1 VLGPTQGD
9 PGLVSVRIGADIP
22 TMRVALPRRW
32 SARLSAVDRW
42 LLLVRPVAV
51 VVVLLGVA
59 ASTWIAQGW
68 QATITRQRVERLDR
82 TAVSRTATVS
92 AMLAHYEDALLAE
105 RSLWLASTFVSR
117 EDFRNFASTLD
128 LQDRYPGL
136 QRIGWREQV
145 PGEAR
150 ARFLA
155 RARRD
160 RAPHFTIRPPGQRPI
175 YYVTL
180 YSELA
185 SKVGSTIG
193 VDARTDPNIRAALE
207 QARDHGRTILSG
219 PTTLSLDLS
228 LAKAQRPVAFELFV
242 PVYRDDAPK
251 TTVAERQAALLGWAA
266 GQFRASDFL
275 EAALRSAQP
284 FTGAELYDTAVAPGS
299 QIAAYP
305 AGFLA
310 TGPDVRTSSF
320 DFGGRRFVL
329 RYAPMPGNPILRERV
344 IPAKLVLVAGITVTL
359 LLGAMLW
366 LLAQVSTLY
375 QRVGRLAVTDGL
387 TGAANRRVWDQEL
400 PRALARAARSGVPL
414 CVALIDLDRF
424 KAFNDRHGH
433 QAGDRLLKAAAAAW
447 QERLRKTDL
456 LVRYGGEE
464 FAVLLP
470 DCRLEDAMIVAD
482 RLLTAQP
489 EGTCS
494 IGLAAWDGAETE
506 LALVARA
513 DQALY
518 AAKEGGR
525 NRWCASPQPGSD
537 QVEPVAV
544 PKPSESR

>member
-1 VLGPTQGD
+1 
-9 PGLVSVRIGADIP
+9 
-22 TMRVALPRRW
+22 MRVALPRRW

-68 QATITRQRVERLDR
+68 QATITRQRDERLDR
-82 TAVSRTATVS
+82 TAVSRTATVG

-145 PGEAR
+145 PGQAR

-228 LAKAQRPVAFELFV
+228 LAKGSDPWRSSCSCPCTA
-242 PVYRDDAPK
+242 
-251 TTVAERQAALLGWAA
+251 TTRRRRRSPSA
-266 GQFRASDFL
+266 GRRCWDGQRASSAPATSSRPRCGQPSRSPARSCTTRRSRR
-275 EAALRSAQP
+275 AARSPPTRPASSP
-284 FTGAELYDTAVAPGS
+284 PVPTSGPARSTSAGAGSCCATHPCLATRSCGNASSRRSWCWWPGS
-299 QIAAYP
+299 P
-305 AGFLA
+305 S
-310 TGPDVRTSSF
+310 PSSW
-320 DFGGRRFVL
+320 V
-329 RYAPMPGNPILRERV
+329 
-344 IPAKLVLVAGITVTL
+344 
-359 LLGAMLW
+359 LGAMLW

-544 PKPSESR
+544 PEPSESR